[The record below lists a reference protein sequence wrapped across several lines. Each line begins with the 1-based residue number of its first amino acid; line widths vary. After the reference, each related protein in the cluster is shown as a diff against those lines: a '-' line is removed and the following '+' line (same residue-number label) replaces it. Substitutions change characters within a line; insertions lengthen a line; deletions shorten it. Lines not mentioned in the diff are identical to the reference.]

1 MSTENTSGA
10 LYVIPAADERRRDPN
25 WAEHLQ
31 AFREEYP
38 EGCIVKRQL
47 GINKGCAVMQV
58 QIYLNQ
64 SDTHPTADAIS
75 CCYATGQLSPY
86 IQMAQDDAL
95 SQAFFELG
103 FTALAKSRKRRPKE
117 AQQPAESKPTADT
130 EEAAPAPQ
138 EQTTTEKPEPP
149 VQEDSNPKVIQMKET
164 QEETEPVP
172 PKFSAEMSVDEIY
185 ARISEE
191 EAEKVLIPTGNYKGK
206 MLGEVIKQV
215 PGLLAYY
222 ITLSGTGDN
231 LFHAAVKKLYEAQEQ
246 QKSLAS

>member
-1 MSTENTSGA
+1 
-10 LYVIPAADERRRDPN
+10 
-25 WAEHLQ
+25 
-31 AFREEYP
+31 
-38 EGCIVKRQL
+38 
-47 GINKGCAVMQV
+47 MQV

-103 FTALAKSRKRRPKE
+103 FTATAKSRKRRPKA
-117 AQQPAESKPTADT
+117 AQQPAESSRQQIHR
-130 EEAAPAPQ
+130 EEAPAPQ
-138 EQTTTEKPEPP
+138 EQTTAEKTEPP
-149 VQEDSNPKVIQMKET
+149 VQEDSTHKVIQMKEP
-164 QEETEPVP
+164 QEEAEPVL
-172 PKFSAEMSVDEIY
+172 PKFSVDMSVDEIY
-185 ARISEE
+185 SRISAE

-222 ITLSGTGDN
+222 ITISGTGDN

-246 QKSLAS
+246 LKNLAS

>member
-47 GINKGCAVMQV
+47 GVNKGCAVMQV

-95 SQAFFELG
+95 SL
-103 FTALAKSRKRRPKE
+103 S
-117 AQQPAESKPTADT
+117 
-130 EEAAPAPQ
+130 
-138 EQTTTEKPEPP
+138 
-149 VQEDSNPKVIQMKET
+149 
-164 QEETEPVP
+164 
-172 PKFSAEMSVDEIY
+172 
-185 ARISEE
+185 
-191 EAEKVLIPTGNYKGK
+191 LIH
-206 MLGEVIKQV
+206 I
-215 PGLLAYY
+215 
-222 ITLSGTGDN
+222 
-231 LFHAAVKKLYEAQEQ
+231 
-246 QKSLAS
+246 